1 MLKFIPKFLACTMQ
15 FPPLAGEKIRGK
27 PQFLCR
33 KINVK
38 KFTKTE
44 LNSPAP
50 AGERIVQV

>member
-1 MLKFIPKFLACTMQ
+1 MNLQ
-15 FPPLAGEKIRGK
+15 ESFPPLAGEKIRAK

-38 KFTKTE
+38 KFAKTE

-50 AGERIVQV
+50 AGENLLQIFKICVKI